1 MLTRENILNGY
12 VKKLFAEGDGTTP
25 LLSDE
30 EIDASCHETLDAAP
44 PGDVWLFG
52 YGSLIWNPTIIF
64 TEKRIGHVTGY
75 HRRFCLWTHLGRGK
89 PECPGLL
96 LGLEH
101 GGSCSGVV
109 YRIPAEQAAHECR
122 VIWHREMIS
131 GSYVP
136 RWVDVTTETG
146 TVHAIAFII
155 NREHLRYAGR
165 LPDAEVADVLAAAEG
180 SLGNC
185 ADYLIN
191 TADHLEELGIL
202 DAPLRHLRHEVQ
214 LRCKAKKA
222 SASKDDD

>member
-30 EIDASCHETLDAAP
+30 DIDASCRDTLAGAP
-44 PGDVWLFG
+44 PGDVWVFG
-52 YGSLIWNPTIIF
+52 YGSLIWNPTIHF
-64 TEKRIGHVTGY
+64 TEKRVGHVTGY
-75 HRRFCLWTHLGRGK
+75 HRRFCLWTHLGRGN

-101 GGSCSGVV
+101 GGSCSGLAF
-109 YRIPAEQAAHECR
+109 RIPTDQAEHECR
-122 VIWHREMIS
+122 ILWHREMIS

-136 RWVDVTTETG
+136 RWVDVRTDTG
-146 TVHAIAFII
+146 PVRAIAFII
-155 NREHLRYAGR
+155 NREHMRYAGR
-165 LPDAEVADVLAAAEG
+165 LSDEKVADAIAKAEG

-191 TADHLEELGIL
+191 TADHLEKLGIL
-202 DAPLRHLRHEVQ
+202 DAPLRHLRGEV
-214 LRCKAKKA
+214 LRRCQDKK
-222 SASKDDD
+222 SGGR

>member
-30 EIDASCHETLDAAP
+30 EIDASCHDTLAGAP
-44 PGDVWLFG
+44 PGDVWVFG
-52 YGSLIWNPTIIF
+52 YGSLIWNPTIHF
-64 TEKRIGHVTGY
+64 SEKRVGHVTGY
-75 HRRFCLWTHLGRGK
+75 HRRFCLWTHLGRGN
-89 PECPGLL
+89 PDCPGLL

-101 GGSCSGVV
+101 GGSCSGLAF
-109 YRIPAEQAAHECR
+109 RIPADQAEHECR

-136 RWVDVTTETG
+136 RWVDVRTDTG
-146 TVHAIAFII
+146 DVRAIAFII
-155 NREHLRYAGR
+155 NHEHMRYAGR
-165 LPDAEVADVLAAAEG
+165 LSDEEVADAIANAEG

-191 TADHLEELGIL
+191 TAEHLEDLGVL
-202 DAPLRHLRHEVQ
+202 DTPLRHLRDEV
-214 LRCKAKKA
+214 LRQCENKKGGG
-222 SASKDDD
+222 

>member
-30 EIDASCHETLDAAP
+30 DIDASCRDTLAGAP
-44 PGDVWLFG
+44 PGDVWVFG
-52 YGSLIWNPTIIF
+52 YGSLIWNPTIHF
-64 TEKRIGHVTGY
+64 TEKRVGHVTGY
-75 HRRFCLWTHLGRGK
+75 HRRFCLWTHLGRGN

-101 GGSCSGVV
+101 GGSCSGLAF
-109 YRIPAEQAAHECR
+109 RIPTDQAEHECR
-122 VIWHREMIS
+122 IIWHREMIS

-136 RWVDVTTETG
+136 RWVDVRTDAG
-146 TVHAIAFII
+146 PVRAIAFII
-155 NREHLRYAGR
+155 NREHVRYAGR
-165 LPDAEVADVLAAAEG
+165 LSDEKVADAIFSAEG

-191 TADHLEELGIL
+191 TADHLEKLGIL
-202 DAPLRHLRHEVQ
+202 DAPLRHLRDEV
-214 LRCKAKKA
+214 LRRCQDKK
-222 SASKDDD
+222 SGGR

>member
-30 EIDASCHETLDAAP
+30 DIDASCRDTLAGAP
-44 PGDVWLFG
+44 PGDVWVFG
-52 YGSLIWNPTIIF
+52 YGSLIWNPTIHF
-64 TEKRIGHVTGY
+64 TEKRVGHVTGY
-75 HRRFCLWTHLGRGK
+75 HRRFCLWTHLGRGN

-101 GGSCSGVV
+101 GGSCSGLAF
-109 YRIPAEQAAHECR
+109 RIPTDQAEYECR
-122 VIWHREMIS
+122 ILWHREMIS

-136 RWVDVTTETG
+136 RWVDVRTDTG
-146 TVHAIAFII
+146 PVRAIAFII
-155 NREHLRYAGR
+155 NREHMRYAGR
-165 LPDAEVADVLAAAEG
+165 LSDEKVADAIAKAEG

-191 TADHLEELGIL
+191 TADHLEKLGIL
-202 DAPLRHLRHEVQ
+202 DAPLRHLRGEV
-214 LRCKAKKA
+214 LRRCQDKK
-222 SASKDDD
+222 SGGR